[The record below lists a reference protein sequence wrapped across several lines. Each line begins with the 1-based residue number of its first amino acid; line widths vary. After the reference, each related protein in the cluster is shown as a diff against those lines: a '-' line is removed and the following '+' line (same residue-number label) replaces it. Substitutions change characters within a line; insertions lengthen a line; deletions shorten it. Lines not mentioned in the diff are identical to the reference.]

1 MSVFIVFSGI
11 SVISFPIL
19 ESSCGI
25 SDIFSPIVDTSC
37 RPLVSC
43 SRARKLRYLSMVG
56 IGILLFYGSF
66 FMWLT
71 VACFGFSFL
80 LFRRIC

>member
-1 MSVFIVFSGI
+1 MEF
-11 SVISFPIL
+11 L
-19 ESSCGI
+19 
-25 SDIFSPIVDTSC
+25 IFSPIVDTSS

-56 IGILLFYGSF
+56 IGILLLYCSF

-71 VACFGFSFL
+71 VACFGFSF
-80 LFRRIC
+80 FIVS